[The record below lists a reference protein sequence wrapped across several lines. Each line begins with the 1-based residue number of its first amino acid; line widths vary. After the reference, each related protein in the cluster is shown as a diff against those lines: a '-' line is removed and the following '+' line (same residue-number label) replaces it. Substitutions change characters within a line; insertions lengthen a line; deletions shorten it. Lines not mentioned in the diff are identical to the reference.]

1 MDFIFK
7 DLEDAIWLHEYFI
20 KRNKAVW
27 FHETTFQNQKQY
39 FITIDVK
46 LISITDIQEGIIQFI
61 VLKKR
66 LDWVRDILDEYFYYK
81 EESEQ
86 NNILDIVI
94 EMFNGERKE
103 LTHITGVINDEE
115 MIQKAIFPLLE
126 QHESVSFDSLLKFR
140 LKAYFER
147 LIQYVE
153 MAIDEYKMEQEY
165 QVFVQTLRDY
175 LEKREPKIK
184 IVRIYFEGY
193 GKFFDEH
200 FKEITKKEIAELM
213 DRRLLTN
220 HPIYIDSVTIAPLL
234 SIAPTKIYVYI
245 DSEENGLIRTIQ
257 NIFEERVI
265 LLKKE
270 HFAKDKQLVM
280 KNMIN
285 R

>member
-7 DLEDAIWLHEYFI
+7 ELEDAIWLHEYFI
-20 KRNKAVW
+20 KRDKTVW
-27 FHETTFQNQKQY
+27 FHETIFQNQKQY
-39 FITIDVK
+39 FLSIDIN
-46 LISITDIQEGIIQFI
+46 LLSNTDIQEGFIQFI
-61 VLKKR
+61 LLKKR
-66 LDWVRDILDEYFYYK
+66 LDWVRDILNEYFYYK

-94 EMFNGERKE
+94 EMFNGEREE
-103 LTHITGVINDEE
+103 LTNIIGVINDEE
-115 MIQKAIFPLLE
+115 MIQEAVFSLLE

-147 LIQYVE
+147 LIHYVE

-165 QVFVQTLRDY
+165 QVFVQMLRDY
-175 LEKREPKIK
+175 LAKREPKMK

-200 FKEITKKEIAELM
+200 FKEITKKDMNELM

-220 HPIYIDSVTIAPLL
+220 HPVYIDSVTIAPLL
-234 SIAPTKIYVYI
+234 SIAPTMIYVYI
-245 DSEENGLIRTIQ
+245 DSEENGLIRTLR
-257 NIFEERVI
+257 NIFEERII

-270 HFAKDKQLVM
+270 QFARDKQIVM
-280 KNMIN
+280 KNTIN
-285 R
+285 Q

>member
-7 DLEDAIWLHEYFI
+7 ELEDAIWLHEYFI
-20 KRNKAVW
+20 KRNKTVW
-27 FHETTFQNQKQY
+27 FHETIFQNQKQY
-39 FITIDVK
+39 FLSIDIN
-46 LISITDIQEGIIQFI
+46 LLSNTDIQEGFIQFI
-61 VLKKR
+61 LLKKR
-66 LDWVRDILDEYFYYK
+66 LDWVRDILNEYFYYK

-94 EMFNGERKE
+94 EMFNGEREE
-103 LTHITGVINDEE
+103 LTNIIGVINDEE
-115 MIQKAIFPLLE
+115 MIQEAVFSLLE

-147 LIQYVE
+147 LIHYVE

-165 QVFVQTLRDY
+165 QVFVQMLRDY
-175 LEKREPKIK
+175 LAKREPKMK

-200 FKEITKKEIAELM
+200 FKEITKKDMNELM

-220 HPIYIDSVTIAPLL
+220 HPVYIDSVTIAPLL
-234 SIAPTKIYVYI
+234 SIAPTTIYVYI
-245 DSEENGLIRTIQ
+245 DSEENGLIRTLR
-257 NIFEERVI
+257 NIFEERII

-270 HFAKDKQLVM
+270 QFARDKQIVM
-280 KNMIN
+280 KNTIN
-285 R
+285 Q